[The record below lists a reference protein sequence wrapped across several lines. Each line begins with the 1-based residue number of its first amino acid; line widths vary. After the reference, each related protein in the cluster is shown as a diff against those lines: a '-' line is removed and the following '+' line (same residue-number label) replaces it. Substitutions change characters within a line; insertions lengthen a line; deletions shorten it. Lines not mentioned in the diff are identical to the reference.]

1 MSLMRKEEQ
10 EADGIEVT
18 WEDQQHINTFSKY
31 NARLRDLQDELKVR
45 QQDKEYY
52 DDLEMELELADEDD
66 QVLYKQGDAFF
77 HLKPKAALKTLK
89 IDRRAIERDIKS
101 LERRVEECETGMKD
115 LKVQLKAKFGNQINL
130 DLNPE
135 ED

>member
-18 WEDQQHINTFSKY
+18 WEDQQRINTFSKY
-31 NARLRDLQDELKVR
+31 NARVGELQEELKER

-77 HLKPKAALKTLK
+77 HLKPKSALRTLKT
-89 IDRRAIERDIKS
+89 DRRAIERDIKS
-101 LERRVEECETGMKD
+101 LEKKVEECETGMKD

-135 ED
+135 EE